1 MEIKTIKVL
10 LKKYLEGKTRL
21 DEESILRNYFNHEQ
35 NLPEEWIHYR
45 QFFTYFEKSKNES
58 FSISKTNSYNNKKI
72 WIRVA
77 ASIALLIGT
86 YLIDFFETQ
95 PRVLEQQEAE
105 FAFQQFQ
112 TQMKNISTHLN
123 NGAQKVSYLDYWNKS
138 TQKLLK

>member
-10 LKKYLEGKTRL
+10 LKKYLEGKTSL
-21 DEESILRNYFNHEQ
+21 NDESVLRNYFNHEQ

-77 ASIALLIGT
+77 ASIALLIGI

-112 TQMKNISTHLN
+112 THMKNISTHLN

>member
-1 MEIKTIKVL
+1 MEIKTIKFL
-10 LKKYLEGKTRL
+10 LKKYLEGKTSL
-21 DEESILRNYFNHEQ
+21 NDESVLRNYFNHEQ

-58 FSISKTNSYNNKKI
+58 FPISKINYYNNKKI

-77 ASIALLIGT
+77 ASIALLIGI

-112 TQMKNISTHLN
+112 THMKNISTHLN
-123 NGAQKVSYLDYWNKS
+123 NGVQKVSYLDYWNKS

>member
-10 LKKYLEGKTRL
+10 LKKYLEGKTSL
-21 DEESILRNYFNHEQ
+21 NDESVLRNYFNHEQ

-58 FSISKTNSYNNKKI
+58 FSISKINSYNNKKI
-72 WIRVA
+72 WIRVV
-77 ASIALLIGT
+77 ASIALLIGI

-112 TQMKNISTHLN
+112 THMKNISTHLN

>member
-1 MEIKTIKVL
+1 MKIKTIKVL
-10 LKKYLEGKTRL
+10 LKKYLEGKTSL
-21 DEESILRNYFNHEQ
+21 DEESILRDYFNNGQ

-58 FSISKTNSYNNKKI
+58 FPLSKINYYNNKKI
-72 WIRVA
+72 WIMVA
-77 ASIALLIGT
+77 ASIALLIGI

-95 PRVLEQQEAE
+95 PRVLEKQEAE
-105 FAFQQFQ
+105 FVFKQFK

-123 NGAQKVSYLDYWNKS
+123 NGVQKVSYLDYWNKS

>member
-10 LKKYLEGKTRL
+10 LKKYLEGKTSL
-21 DEESILRNYFNHEQ
+21 NEESVLRNYFNHEQ

-58 FSISKTNSYNNKKI
+58 FPISKINSYNNKKI

-77 ASIALLIGT
+77 ASIALLIGI

-95 PRVLEQQEAE
+95 PLFHQLMR
-105 FAFQQFQ
+105 
-112 TQMKNISTHLN
+112 TSP
-123 NGAQKVSYLDYWNKS
+123 YLIPF
-138 TQKLLK
+138 

>member
-1 MEIKTIKVL
+1 MEIKTIKFL
-10 LKKYLEGKTRL
+10 LKKYLEGKTSL
-21 DEESILRNYFNHEQ
+21 NDESVLRNYFNHEQ

-58 FSISKTNSYNNKKI
+58 FPIFKINSFNNKKI

-77 ASIALLIGT
+77 ASIALLIGI

-112 TQMKNISTHLN
+112 THMKNISTHLN
-123 NGAQKVSYLDYWNKS
+123 NGVQKVSYLDYWNKS

>member
-10 LKKYLEGKTRL
+10 LKKYLEGKTSL
-21 DEESILRNYFNHEQ
+21 NEESVLRNYFNHEQ

-58 FSISKTNSYNNKKI
+58 FPIFKINSFNNKKI

-77 ASIALLIGT
+77 ASIALLIGI

-112 TQMKNISTHLN
+112 THMKNISTHLN

>member
-10 LKKYLEGKTRL
+10 LKKYLEGKTSL
-21 DEESILRNYFNHEQ
+21 DEEFVLRNYFNHEQ

-58 FSISKTNSYNNKKI
+58 FSISKINSYNNKKI

-77 ASIALLIGT
+77 ASIALLICI

-112 TQMKNISTHLN
+112 THMKNISTHLN
-123 NGAQKVSYLDYWNKS
+123 SGAQKVSYLDYWNKS